1 MSQTV
6 KTLKKIAATEEYQ
19 ALEAAIKQVDPE
31 TILNS
36 YKRISAILEAAEKE
50 VLDKIQQLPRHNK
63 DLDWQR
69 FRLALTARSQTI
81 LPHWH
86 WLNEQLKKQKI
97 MEGKVA
103 GFGSKGDPLAKTPEG
118 RIVVIRGA
126 TLKEG
131 DKVRFKVVAEG
142 EKLDFGRVL
151 ELSPDTFYLILTQ
164 DTRERVTNTLNS
176 IKDRINSYQRGEVG
190 VTPSELSQ
198 VLSELKDVS
207 ELATKLRGQ
216 EKERILARVQADRAR
231 LLKASVIK
239 FVFEFIAKRE
249 EREIIDSIQG
259 NQEQIALALSA
270 PGFFRHQAHL
280 SLKAELLSGDKPKG
294 YPEIVDQLE
303 KNLDSMEKALQLMD
317 LKTKIEGVY
326 PLAKRYLERMDL
338 FFERLTR
345 KATDL
350 AFTLGRNISDMP
362 QIQSSIEE
370 AFSLEALSAELRR
383 VFRSLEEFCNQRGAV
398 NELRLKLGNTKAR
411 QAETAIEPYLRRIM
425 SFAFSTR
432 RTLTPPALTH

>member
-6 KTLKKIAATEEYQ
+6 KTLKKIATSEEYQ

-31 TILNS
+31 AIFNS
-36 YKRISAILEAAEKE
+36 YKRISEILEESEKE
-50 VLDKIQQLPRHNK
+50 ILDKIQQLPRHNK

-118 RIVVIRGA
+118 RIIVVRGA

-131 DKVRFKVVAEG
+131 DRVRFKVVAEG

-151 ELSPDTFYLILTQ
+151 ELSPDTFYFILTQ
-164 DTRERVTNTLNS
+164 DTRERVMNTLNS
-176 IKDRINSYQRGEVG
+176 IRDRIDSYRRGEMES
-190 VTPSELSQ
+190 TLSELSQ

-216 EKERILARVQADRAR
+216 EKERILARIQADRTR

-239 FVFEFIAKRE
+239 LVFDFIAKRE
-249 EREIIDSIQG
+249 EREIIDPSQG
-259 NQEQIALALSA
+259 NQEQIARALSA
-270 PGFFRHQAHL
+270 PGLFRHQAHL

-303 KNLDSMEKALQLMD
+303 NNLDSMETALQLMD
-317 LKTKIEGVY
+317 FKTKIEGVY

-338 FFERLTR
+338 FFERLNR

-362 QIQSSIEE
+362 QIQSSIEV
-370 AFSLEALSAELRR
+370 AFSLEALGAELRR
-383 VFRSLEEFCNQRGAV
+383 AFRSPGEFFNQRGAV
-398 NELRLKLGNTKAR
+398 NELRLKLGNTEASR
-411 QAETAIEPYLRRIM
+411 AEAAIEPYLHRIV
-425 SFAFSTR
+425 SLTFSMRSTVA
-432 RTLTPPALTH
+432 PPAPTH